1 MKRQTE
7 EAQEWLWNHF
17 LIEVSE
23 NCDLI
28 RYMVRLKQ
36 NHIKTQIYESCWLE
50 EQLGLTIEV
59 ETKYCTITFLK
70 MNGKEIAF
78 GTEEGELVIYES

>member
-1 MKRQTE
+1 MKRPTE
-7 EAQEWLWNHF
+7 KAQEWLWNHF
-17 LIEVSE
+17 LIEVPE

-36 NHIKTQIYESCWLE
+36 NHIKTQIYESCWLG
-50 EQLGLTIEV
+50 EQQPTIEV
-59 ETKYCTITFLK
+59 ETEYCTITFLK

-78 GTEEGELVIYES
+78 DTEEGELVIYES

>member
-1 MKRQTE
+1 MKRPTIQ
-7 EAQEWLWNHF
+7 AQEWLWNHF
-17 LIEVSE
+17 LMEVPE

-28 RYMVRLKQ
+28 RYMIRLKQ
-36 NHIKTQIYESCWLE
+36 NHIKTQIYESYWLK
-50 EQLGLTIEV
+50 EQRGLTIEV

-78 GTEEGELVIYES
+78 DAEEGELVIYES

>member
-1 MKRQTE
+1 MESLTE
-7 EAQEWLWNHF
+7 KAQDWLWNHF
-17 LIEVSE
+17 LINVPE

-50 EQLGLTIEV
+50 KQYGLTIEV
-59 ETKYCTITFLK
+59 ETKYCIITFLK
-70 MNGKEIAF
+70 NGKEVAF
-78 GTEEGELVIYES
+78 DTEKGEPIIYES